1 MGSVE
6 EKNKP
11 GSLVSGAHTL
21 LEEMKLLKGMQDHTG
36 QLPCEFLFF
45 FLVYCINMKALVFGV
60 VYELS
65 SDQAKY
71 KKMNLEIDYLVLIV
85 VKIESLRGFC

>member
-21 LEEMKLLKGMQDHTG
+21 LEEMKLLKEMQDHTG
-36 QLPCEFLFF
+36 QFPCEFLF
-45 FLVYCINMKALVFGV
+45 LVFGV

-65 SDQAKY
+65 SDQAEY
-71 KKMNLEIDYLVLIV
+71 KN
-85 VKIESLRGFC
+85 